1 MIENYRYVDWLKYRR
16 IINLIFMV
24 SFIIY
29 NQVGLII
36 FNFKYKNNLFFKLL
50 FFSFTPSIV
59 NWMGEFKPFKIS
71 TFFFQFIFWSCVYSG
86 LKFISSIHW
95 MISWHIVWRPPGG
108 AIPPPSPGSY
118 FQYPQPLG
126 RIPMVYLRSNRF
138 WYRIILKW
146 AGIEESIEE
155 YETVWTKLQ
164 RERGFNVS
172 KLW

>member
-1 MIENYRYVDWLKYRR
+1 
-16 IINLIFMV
+16 MV

-50 FFSFTPSIV
+50 FFSLYSMSIV

-108 AIPPPSPGSY
+108 GALNPPPPGSY

-155 YETVWTKLQ
+155 SMKQFGPNYKEKGGLMCQNYDRFVFW
-164 RERGFNVS
+164 
-172 KLW
+172 